1 MVGKDCQFEWVPT
14 EVVPPCCVHPGAG
27 RLPLAVR
34 ITGPTE
40 SVVVSS
46 LRTGIFLT
54 VKQIQSIIGAFKIPE
69 PAPGSGSGKNG
80 RVVKMDLSRALIG
93 GLFHA
98 ASGDEK
104 AFMIA
109 SLMVRK
115 KVRLEDAPDLL
126 VKLTSMLDTSEAQH
140 FGRER
145 KAALDELAVNKMKAN
160 IARTKGKEAEEEEEG
175 PNPSSGSGIKR
186 SHEEAHG
193 APMASSSKAKKGDEA
208 EERSMKLRKN
218 NVRAPKQFISFFPL
232 VSQTYFK
239 WQPQLS
245 RVGAEFADKERFLD
259 SALHPYFYFPT
270 FFFHSLL
277 SVSKSLCIDPMRLRK
292 GSKNKNTEVVCT

>member
-1 MVGKDCQFEWVPT
+1 MPT
-14 EVVPPCCVHPGAG
+14 EVVPPCCLHPGAG
-27 RLPLAVR
+27 RLPLAVQ

-54 VKQIQSIIGAFKIPE
+54 VKQIQSILVAFKIAE

-80 RVVKMDLSRALIG
+80 RVVKIDLSTALIG

-98 ASGDEK
+98 ASEGEK

-115 KVRLEDAPDLL
+115 TVRPEDAPDLL

-160 IARTKGKEAEEEEEG
+160 IARTKDKEAEEEEG

-193 APMASSSKAKKGDEA
+193 APMASSAKAKKGDEA
-208 EERSMKLRKN
+208 EERSTRLRKN
-218 NVRAPKQFISFFPL
+218 NVRAPKQFISLLPL
-232 VSQTYFK
+232 VSHTYFK

-245 RVGAEFADKERFLD
+245 RVAVEFADKDRFLD
-259 SALHPYFYFPT
+259 SASHPYFSFQPAFY
-270 FFFHSLL
+270 LL
-277 SVSKSLCIDPMRLRK
+277 IVV
-292 GSKNKNTEVVCT
+292 GSKELLH